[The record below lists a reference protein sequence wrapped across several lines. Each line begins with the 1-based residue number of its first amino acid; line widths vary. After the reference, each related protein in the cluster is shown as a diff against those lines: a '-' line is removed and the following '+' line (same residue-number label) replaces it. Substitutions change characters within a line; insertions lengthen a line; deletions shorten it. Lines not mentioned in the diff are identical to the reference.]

1 VIADDVDR
9 LGGSSVSEAQRVAV
23 ITGAAAGLGSTFA
36 IALAAS
42 GVAVAGIDIADQSET
57 AAAVELAGGTFL
69 AVRGDVTD
77 AEDMER
83 AIADVVERYGSLD
96 ICVSN
101 AGVYPLIPFEET
113 SIAEWRRIMS
123 INLDGTFHLVRA
135 ALPHLRD
142 GESPRI
148 VIIASAVVWLGP
160 PGMVAYTASKAALIG
175 FTRSLASE
183 LGPTGITVNAITPSM
198 IPTATAVR
206 TDVVRD
212 LDRVVAGQAVGR
224 VQQPEDLVST
234 LLYLCDPASSFV
246 TGSAI
251 NVDGGNAKH

>member
-1 VIADDVDR
+1 M
-9 LGGSSVSEAQRVAV
+9 SEKQRVAV

-36 IALAAS
+36 VALAAN
-42 GVAVAGIDIADQSET
+42 GIAVAGIDIADQSET
-57 AAAVELAGGTFL
+57 AAAVERIGGAFFK
-69 AVRGDVTD
+69 VHGDVTD
-77 AEDMER
+77 AADMER
-83 AIADVVERYGSLD
+83 AITDVVAHFGSID

-113 SIAEWRRIMS
+113 TVDEWRRIMS
-123 INLDGTFHLVRA
+123 INVDGAFHLTRA
-135 ALPHLRD
+135 ALPHLKR
-142 GESPRI
+142 GSSPRI

-183 LGPTGITVNAITPSM
+183 LGPAGITVNAITPSM

-212 LDRVVAGQAVGR
+212 LDRVVAGQAVDR